1 MPPRNGFL
9 LFLAMH
15 LVVVA
20 SLFGFYWFRG
30 HDIGRS
36 ITCAGIWGVLSVV
49 LWLIM
54 LRRQR
59 YVAMVGFAVAASAA
73 AAFCQAFYSLGG
85 LMTAPLCMFSVL
97 IAAGASAGAGWNAG
111 RAR

>member
-1 MPPRNGFL
+1 MRPRNGFL

-36 ITCAGIWGVLSVV
+36 ITCSAIWGVLSVV

-59 YVAMVGFAVAASAA
+59 YVAMVGFAVAAGSAA
-73 AAFCQAFYSLGG
+73 AGSQVLYSLGVV
-85 LMTAPLCMFSVL
+85 MTAPLCMFAVL
-97 IAAGASAGAGWNAG
+97 IAAGGSAGAAWDAG